1 MTPNPFSALLH
12 SRKFWLLMLDG
23 VVSAALYFTA
33 KYMSASA
40 SDDIKVLIALM
51 QPVFVVVIGAIAY
64 EDKAALQAG
73 GINVIAREDKAAP
86 RAGDNAAHR
95 P

>member
-33 KYMSASA
+33 KYLSASA
-40 SDDIKVLIALM
+40 SDDIRVLIGLM
-51 QPVFVVVIGAIAY
+51 QPVFIVVIGAIAY
-64 EDKAALQAG
+64 EDKALLQAG
-73 GINVIAREDKAAP
+73 V
-86 RAGDNAAHR
+86 R
-95 P
+95 PAQRQ